1 MDTHTKE
8 IDLLRDEL
16 QAHRDLVALLTGLLG
31 RMVRR
36 DGLPEEEL
44 AEVQATV
51 ASLLDLSERQREDLM
66 RQIRDAAEEVRK

>member
-51 ASLLDLSERQREDLM
+51 ASLLDLSERQREDQM